1 LEKKKTNFEKK
12 RKKKTKKKEEKL
24 EKKMKKKEKTLW
36 ITVVIHSKLGV
47 GEQ

>member
-1 LEKKKTNFEKK
+1 
-12 RKKKTKKKEEKL
+12 L

-47 GEQ
+47 GEQWFPHTI